1 MQVALHHIRC
11 FKCNHLSSLHPPPPA
26 FNHCFWWAQL
36 RVHFSPSSLF
46 PPPFLLPFSQCFPS
60 CAPGDLLFLTEVK
73 LAIYS
78 HTHTHTQRQ
87 FSWGGGGEDAL
98 KAWLVSSSSSSSSP
112 FVSVFS
118 FHLRA
123 PAPGATYWAGDRPA
137 AILPV
142 LTCVCLSVFVIWV
155 LFEAF
160 KWGCGSWGWVRQ
172 WYKAT
177 VARKCL
183 CGCGSTLQPKRFSS

>member
-1 MQVALHHIRC
+1 MSSAKSAL
-11 FKCNHLSSLHPPPPA
+11 LSILSL
-26 FNHCFWWAQL
+26 
-36 RVHFSPSSLF
+36 SPSFSSAVLSVF
-46 PPPFLLPFSQCFPS
+46 PIMCSWGS
-60 CAPGDLLFLTEVK
+60 VVTEVK

-87 FSWGGGGEDAL
+87 FSWGGGEDTL

>member
-1 MQVALHHIRC
+1 MSSAKSAL
-11 FKCNHLSSLHPPPPA
+11 LSILSL
-26 FNHCFWWAQL
+26 
-36 RVHFSPSSLF
+36 SPSFSSAVLSVF
-46 PPPFLLPFSQCFPS
+46 PIMCSWGSVVPHWSQISHLQP
-60 CAPGDLLFLTEVK
+60 
-73 LAIYS
+73 
-78 HTHTHTQRQ
+78 HTHTHTEAVLL
-87 FSWGGGGEDAL
+87 GGGGEDAL